1 MKSVL
6 YSLILLTTAVRFVD
20 MIYLLTRD
28 STNLPLSVL
37 LVTSAMILYGLVLL
51 TKKFFG
57 TVRLRQ
63 MMVFFGVQAAL
74 VVVNLVTVALFVPM
88 QITLTE
94 TLIVGSFLD
103 ILIDCGALY
112 AGFRFMRD
120 AYHPF
125 VRVVGKEQA

>member
-1 MKSVL
+1 
-6 YSLILLTTAVRFVD
+6 
-20 MIYLLTRD
+20 MIYLFTRE

-37 LVTSAMILYGLVLL
+37 IITAGMVLYGLVLV
-51 TKKFFG
+51 TKRFFG
-57 TVRLRQ
+57 NIRLRQ
-63 MMVFFGVQAAL
+63 LMVFFGVQAAL

-88 QITLTE
+88 QITMAE
-94 TLIVGSFLD
+94 TLVVGSFLD

>member
-1 MKSVL
+1 
-6 YSLILLTTAVRFVD
+6 

-28 STNLPLSVL
+28 STNLPLSVI
-37 LVTSAMILYGLVLL
+37 LVTSTMIIYGLILII
-51 TKKFFG
+51 KRFFG
-57 TVRLRQ
+57 NVRLRQ
-63 MMVFFGVQAAL
+63 LMVFFGVQAAL

-88 QITLTE
+88 QITMAE
-94 TLIVGSFLD
+94 TLLVGSFLD